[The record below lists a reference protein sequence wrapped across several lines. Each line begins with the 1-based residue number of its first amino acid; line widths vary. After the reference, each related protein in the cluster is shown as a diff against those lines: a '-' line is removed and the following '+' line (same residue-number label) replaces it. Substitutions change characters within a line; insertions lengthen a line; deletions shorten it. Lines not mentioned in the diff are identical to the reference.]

1 MALINVNFKIVEIN
15 EDLGVLLVEYL
26 ADGATKERFGSE
38 AGPFII
44 PIDSS
49 WYSLT
54 DSQLYQEIAKFGV
67 SRVKSQANAINSENL
82 GLTSRLSSLTDQT
95 IATTILE

>member
-1 MALINVNFKIVEIN
+1 MAEINVNFKIVETN
-15 EDLGVLLVEYL
+15 EDIGVFLVEYL
-26 ADGATKERFGSE
+26 ADGATKERFGSD
-38 AGPFII
+38 AGPFVI

-49 WYSLT
+49 WSSLT

-67 SRVKSQANAINSENL
+67 SRIKAQTNAINSQNL
-82 GLTSRLSSLTDQT
+82 GLTSRLSSLTNQT